1 MDALSRVSAQVLDS
15 ALPSLP
21 LYLLQATA
29 VIGMIGVLLIAT
41 RRAGHAIEGRR
52 LYVGVALGLIY
63 LFNSWFVA
71 RYTQGVVKLHLG
83 FDILLVSGLLG
94 GWRGGWPAWPPP
106 CWPATSSSAPS
117 SSCLPASRPRCRW
130 WPASGCAGACT
141 RACSTNSR
149 HA

>member
-71 RYTQGVVKLHLG
+71 RYSQGVVKLHLG
-83 FDILLVSGLLG
+83 FDILLVSGLLERWG
-94 GWRGGWPAWPPP
+94 GLARRRKPV
-106 CWPATSSSAPS
+106 
-117 SSCLPASRPRCRW
+117 
-130 WPASGCAGACT
+130 
-141 RACSTNSR
+141 
-149 HA
+149 